1 MIRKQRS
8 KRAGAW
14 WIGAILALIFA
25 ATATTSG
32 AKPARATT
40 FCLPASD
47 TSALYFL
54 DRSKSFGASTAP
66 NFVKLRTGIAMPAVP
81 VAQIVPVAV
90 EASCSRAAR
99 ALDSVH
105 VGLTASPVY
114 LVKVG
119 TQYLTKRQD
128 VDVIVQLN
136 SLFTVLNQL
145 TGQ

>member
-8 KRAGAW
+8 KHADAWYAGV
-14 WIGAILALIFA
+14 ILALLFA
-25 ATATTSG
+25 VTATTSS
-32 AKPARATT
+32 ANPPATT

-47 TSALYFL
+47 TSALYLL

-66 NFVKLRTGIAMPAVP
+66 IFVKLRTGIAMPAVP
-81 VAQIVPVAV
+81 VAQIVPVTV
-90 EASCSRAAR
+90 EASCSRAAG

-136 SLFTVLNQL
+136 SAFTFLNRL
-145 TGQ
+145 DGQ